1 MVSETLNPERA
12 LKALADPTRLEIVE
26 LLSACCCGR
35 ASVDESGEVVGATAS
50 EVCCQ
55 VTGREKITSTVSH
68 HLHELREA
76 GIVRIDRSG
85 KNMICSLQPEALKGL
100 ARFIDSL
107 AEGKDYDCC

>member
-1 MVSETLNPERA
+1 MENETLNPERA
-12 LKALADPTRLEIVE
+12 LKALSDPTRLQIVE
-26 LLSACCCGR
+26 LLSASCCGQGQL
-35 ASVDESGEVVGATAS
+35 DEAGEIVGTTAS

-76 GIVRIDRSG
+76 GIVKIERSG
-85 KNMICSLQPEALKGL
+85 KTMLCRLQPEALKSL